1 MNAEQLKTKRREIVE
16 QFGDWTRHNIHLADD
31 IYTYDANHPKF
42 KEHLL
47 KRGFRLQRI
56 VQIISDI
63 TNQPIKDLRVLDLA
77 CAEGLYGIELARHG
91 ARVVGIEGREANLVK
106 ARFAQDVLALENI
119 TFVQDDV
126 RNLSVEKYG
135 QFDVVLCLG
144 ILYHLDAPDVFH
156 FVQRVS
162 DVCRRVAII
171 DTHLAVSANRTLSY
185 EGQEYHGWIYKEHSP
200 ESTIEERLKSV
211 RASLFDEKSFWFT
224 RSSLF
229 NLLSRTGFTSSY
241 TCQNPVVMQWI
252 DRNTVVAIKGMRPEL
267 ISTPIINSSRD
278 ELWPEVMKIGIHP
291 SQRSN
296 FMSKLNIPLRLRSFA
311 RRLLD

>member
-1 MNAEQLKTKRREIVE
+1 MNAEQLNAKRREIVE
-16 QFGDWTRHNIHLADD
+16 QFGEWTRHNIHLADD

-47 KRGFRLQRI
+47 KRGVRLRRV

-77 CAEGLYGIELARHG
+77 CLEGLYGIELARHG
-91 ARVVGIEGREANLVK
+91 ARVVCIEGREANLVK
-106 ARFAQDVLALENI
+106 ARFAKDVLALDNI

-162 DVCRRVAII
+162 DVCTRVAII
-171 DTHLAVSANRTLSY
+171 DTHLAVRANKTMSY
-185 EGQEYHGWIYKEHSP
+185 QGEDYHGSTYTEHSP
-200 ESTIEERLKSV
+200 ESTKEERLKSL

-229 NLLSRTGFTSSY
+229 NLLSRAGFTSVY
-241 TCQNPVVMQWI
+241 TCQNPVVIQWI
-252 DRNTVVAIKGMRPEL
+252 NRDTVVAIKGIRPKL
-267 ISTPIINSSRD
+267 ISTPIVNSSRD
-278 ELWPEVMKIGIHP
+278 EFWPEDIKIGIHP
-291 SQRSN
+291 SQGST
-296 FMSKLNIPLRLRSFA
+296 FMSKLKFLRGLRNLA
-311 RRLLD
+311 RRLLG